1 MRFVVPGQ
9 AQHLLR
15 LKDMGPRRRIAAVL
29 LLLAGG
35 ASARNERVVILY
47 ENRSGNPDAIHLVS
61 DSMGGVLARKGY
73 EVIDGGEV
81 LDFQEAMSLARADP
95 LPPELAGRLLLRFHA
110 DLLLGVVINF
120 VLPAKPRVRGPR
132 ANPAVGITARLVMP
146 DGTLRWRNSMGVL
159 ADDAP
164 LSKGR
169 DDRAGAIQTPIMTC
183 SERLLYTLPKA
194 KRGIADETIEEGP
207 KPSRAAERGG
217 PRFLLKPPEV
227 PNEKVMKGK
236 PATLPNDAV
245 RR

>member
-1 MRFVVPGQ
+1 
-9 AQHLLR
+9 
-15 LKDMGPRRRIAAVL
+15 MGRRGSIAPVL
-29 LLLAGG
+29 LLVALA
-35 ASARNERVVILY
+35 AESAAARNERIVIVY

-81 LDFQEAMSLARADP
+81 LDFQEATQLAHADP
-95 LPPELAGRLLLRFHA
+95 LPPEVPGRLLLRFHA
-110 DLLLGVVINF
+110 DMLLGVVINF
-120 VLPAKPRVRGPR
+120 VLPAKPRARGPR

-169 DDRAGAIQTPIMTC
+169 DDRASAIQTPIMTC

-194 KRGIADETIEEGP
+194 KRGIAEENTEDGL
-207 KPSRAAERGG
+207 KPSRAARRDG
-217 PRFLLKPPEV
+217 PRFLLKAPV
-227 PNEKVMKGK
+227 RNEKVVKDK
-236 PATLPNDAV
+236 PATPRNDAV
-245 RR
+245 RQ